1 MRSYCRAQGT
11 LSGLWEQN
19 MMKGNKRNVCVCIH
33 MYIYIHIYIT
43 GSLCSTVEILTAL
56 YQSVILR
63 KKER

>member
-11 LSGLWEQN
+11 LSGLLEQN